1 MYDFAMIGDNVYIG
15 GLQGEEFK
23 LINNRFGVL
32 KKIYSITS
40 KTVLKYL
47 ADIQMNMYKFPINL
61 NYVYKLQNVITDPI
75 FLDGNVYDEL
85 CQLHD
90 IKSAIIG
97 IDDRTEHRLA
107 LCKTSIGLDV
117 MLTISTLN

>member
-1 MYDFAMIGDNVYIG
+1 MIGDNVYIG

-32 KKIYSITS
+32 KKIYCITS
-40 KTVLKYL
+40 ESALKYL
-47 ADIQMNMYKFPINL
+47 AVIQIDKYKFPINL
-61 NYVYKLQNVITDPI
+61 NYVYKLKNVITDPV
-75 FLDGNVYDEL
+75 FLDSNVYDQL

-97 IDDRTEHRLA
+97 VDDNSQHRLA
-107 LCKTSIGLDV
+107 ICKTSGGLNV